1 MKFPLKLY
9 EEQPAYKIYA
19 FDRGWRIMKY
29 VTENLFKR
37 TDVAARWWFDKAS
50 MVNGWGSRGGW
61 FKKYW
66 AYVVI
71 AGMWLAGGIQYV
83 TAMIV
88 AALFLAFQA
97 VALSIWVVLS
107 VMMMALLALFTFAYS
122 RYYRIFCRC
131 PDCHKE
137 MPIPIYLCP
146 TCVEYHTRLWP
157 SIYGVFHHRCSKCGT
172 QMATLGFLG
181 RNKISAIC
189 ANDQCQRPLK
199 IGPGGTNI
207 HVPIV
212 GGPST
217 GKTNY
222 IVQATREFKELFE
235 TKYRYTIAFTDP
247 NQQRDFDANV
257 RRLAEGRVLVKTPEV
272 VPKAYTLEIRAQHT
286 WVPKLA
292 YIYDA
297 AGEAFITDLNT
308 SQQEYYKYIHGIV
321 FVIDP
326 TAISAFRHIY
336 QADIDLLEDIT
347 PGLAPS
353 KLDVMQAYER
363 MIQML
368 EASINVRKQGRFQQP
383 IAIVMTKVDVLDLEN
398 EVGAPAAQRLIAHDP
413 SIEREEDAISVLV
426 RDFLCQYNLEN
437 FVRDVEAQFSTVK
450 YFSCSALGR
459 LPSQDD
465 TSSFVPVRVLDPLI
479 WLLISAKAI
488 PNILDTRPLVTRL
501 LEQPM
506 AMVQRRP

>member
-1 MKFPLKLY
+1 MMKFPLKLY
-9 EEQPAYKIYA
+9 EVQPAYRIYA
-19 FDRGWRIMKY
+19 FDRGWRIMRY
-29 VTENLFKR
+29 ITENLFKR
-37 TDVAARWWFDKAS
+37 TDVAARWWFDKANALRAWAS
-50 MVNGWGSRGGW
+50 GEHW

-66 AYVVI
+66 AYI
-71 AGMWLAGGIQYV
+71 AMAGLWLAGGIQYV
-83 TAMIV
+83 SAMIV
-88 AALFLAFQA
+88 AALFVVIQA
-97 VALSIWVVLS
+97 LVLSGWVALSVL
-107 VMMMALLALFTFAYS
+107 MMALLALCTFTYS

-137 MPIPIYLCP
+137 MSIPIYLCP
-146 TCVEYHTRLWP
+146 TCAEQHTRLWP
-157 SIYGVFHHRCSKCGT
+157 SIYGVFHHRCSKCDT
-172 QMATLGFLG
+172 QLATVGFLR

-189 ANDQCQRPLK
+189 ANDQCHRPLK

-207 HVPIV
+207 HIPIV
-212 GGPST
+212 GGPNT

-222 IVQATREFKELFE
+222 IVQATREFKETFE
-235 TKYRYTIAFTDP
+235 AKYNHTIAFTDP
-247 NQQRDFDANV
+247 NQQRDFEEDV
-257 RRLAEGRVLVKTPEV
+257 QRLATGRVLMKTPDV
-272 VPKAYTLEIRAQHT
+272 VPKAYTVEIRAQRA

-297 AGEAFITDLNT
+297 SGEAFNSSANT
-308 SQQEYYKYIHGIV
+308 SQQEYYKYIHGII

-326 TAISAFRHIY
+326 TAISAFRHIH
-336 QADIDLLEDIT
+336 QADIDLLE
-347 PGLAPS
+347 GLAPS
-353 KLDVMQAYER
+353 RLDVMQAYER
-363 MIQML
+363 MIEML

-383 IAIVMTKVDVLDLEN
+383 IAVVVTKVDALDLEN
-398 EVGAPAAQRLIAHDP
+398 ELGSPAAQRLMAQDP

-426 RDFLCQYNLEN
+426 KDFLCQYNLDN
-437 FVRDVEAQFSTVK
+437 FVRDLEAQFSTVK

-488 PNILDTRPLVTRL
+488 PNVLETRPLVTRL

-506 AMVQRRP
+506 AMIQRRS